1 MYQVADGAYLI
12 PTSEVSV
19 TNLHRGQI
27 LDEDA
32 LPIRYCAYTPCF
44 RREAGS
50 YGKDVRGLNRVH
62 QFDKVEMVHF
72 TRPEDSYAA
81 LEAMTE
87 LAEGLLEELGL
98 AYRRLLMCTGD
109 MGFTQAKKYDL
120 EVWSPGQERW
130 LEVSSISN
138 LEAFQAVRLQT
149 RARPGGAAGSGKP
162 RFVHT
167 LNGSALA
174 FPRTIAALLE
184 THQTDDGRVALPEAL
199 APFVGRTHL
208 D

>member
-1 MYQVADGAYLI
+1 M
-12 PTSEVSV
+12 

-27 LDEDA
+27 LDSAD
-32 LPIRYCAYTPCF
+32 LPLRYCAWTPCF

-62 QFDKVEMVHF
+62 QFDKVEMVEF
-72 TRPEDSYAA
+72 TQPDASYAA
-81 LEAMTE
+81 LERMTE
-87 LAEGLLEELGL
+87 FAEGLLEALELP
-98 AYRRLLMCTGD
+98 YRRLLMCSGD

-138 LEAFQAVRLQT
+138 LEAFQSARLQT
-149 RARPGGAAGSGKP
+149 RHRSGGAQGQGRP
-162 RFVHT
+162 EPVHT

-184 THQTDDGRVALPEAL
+184 THQRADGSVALPAPL
-199 APFVGRTHL
+199 HPFVGSDELR
-208 D
+208 